1 MSPQQ
6 CSCVRLI
13 TILLAAVFVSGCASG
28 PRYHYKL
35 DPKYGVADP
44 QFRRTMSSL
53 LGPPLV
59 EGNTVTTLVNGADI
73 FPAMLK
79 AIREAR
85 TSINFETYVY
95 WSGAVGAT
103 FAEALAER
111 ARSGVKVHVL
121 IDAVGGNKMDPVYVE
136 TMREAGVELDLFH
149 KLKWFDI
156 TSAQKFDHRTHRK
169 LLIVDGKIGFTGGVG
184 IADDWIG
191 HADEADHFRDN
202 HYRIEGPVVAQL
214 QSAFLDE
221 WMEITGGVLH
231 DADYF
236 PILRPVGDTLAQTF
250 KSSPEGGSESMHLMY
265 LLSFNAARKN
275 IRIGAS
281 YFVPDELTMQTLLDA
296 RQRGVSIQIILPGPH
311 MDVEIVRKASRA
323 RWGPLLKAG
332 VEIYEFQPT
341 MYHVKQMVVDDL
353 WVSIG
358 SSNLDNRS
366 FRLNSEANLNV
377 LDAAFAAE
385 QARLFDA
392 DLKRSRL
399 VTYEE
404 WKHRPLNERI
414 LEGISSLFEPEL

>member
-231 DADYF
+231 DADY
-236 PILRPVGDTLAQTF
+236 LDR
-250 KSSPEGGSESMHLMY
+250 KS
-265 LLSFNAARKN
+265 
-275 IRIGAS
+275 
-281 YFVPDELTMQTLLDA
+281 
-296 RQRGVSIQIILPGPH
+296 
-311 MDVEIVRKASRA
+311 
-323 RWGPLLKAG
+323 
-332 VEIYEFQPT
+332 
-341 MYHVKQMVVDDL
+341 VV
-353 WVSIG
+353 
-358 SSNLDNRS
+358 
-366 FRLNSEANLNV
+366 
-377 LDAAFAAE
+377 
-385 QARLFDA
+385 
-392 DLKRSRL
+392 
-399 VTYEE
+399 
-404 WKHRPLNERI
+404 
-414 LEGISSLFEPEL
+414 